1 MKAEIIAVGS
11 ELLMGETQDTNSG
24 WLATRMPELGLELQ
38 WVTAVGDDLA
48 KLTEILDRAWRRSD
62 FVFTI
67 GGLGPT
73 LDDLTRDAIA
83 RMLGEEIA
91 VDSGLVAWLEESFSR
106 RGINPMPPQNIR
118 QAMVIPSAVPVR
130 NEMGTAPSWWLE
142 RDGKV
147 LVTLPGPP
155 NELMHMWATEI
166 VSRLRK
172 KITGSVI
179 MARTFKTIGLSE
191 ATVDEL
197 CGRVYDMQGIDFGC
211 YAKPDGIYV
220 RTIARAQDEQAAL
233 SSLLRAEEEIR
244 NVLGEYL
251 WGVDDETPEARVGQL
266 LRERGYTVAVL
277 ESLTGGLIG
286 GALSEIPGASRYF
299 LGGGIVYSNEAKV
312 AAGVAASVIREYG
325 AVSYETAE
333 AMANAACNTY
343 GADCGI
349 AVTGVAGPEH
359 QPGEDVAPGTVF
371 IGVAHPGGVRVE
383 KYTFPARRPL
393 VRGRAVTMALL
404 LLAQE
409 LMKAEQAQ
417 AAG

>member
-91 VDSGLVAWLEESFSR
+91 VDSELVAWLEESFSR
-106 RGINPMPPQNIR
+106 RGVNPMPPQNIR

-155 NELMHMWATEI
+155 NELMHMWTTEI

-172 KITGSVI
+172 RITGSVI

-286 GALSEIPGASRYF
+286 GALSEGSWRVSLLPGRRHRLLERGEGRGRSCRQRDSGVRRGVLRDSGGDGQRGVQHLWRRLRHRGDGRCRPRASAGRGCCARDGLHRRCPSGKRARGEVHFPGPSASR
-299 LGGGIVYSNEAKV
+299 
-312 AAGVAASVIREYG
+312 AG
-325 AVSYETAE
+325 
-333 AMANAACNTY
+333 
-343 GADCGI
+343 
-349 AVTGVAGPEH
+349 
-359 QPGEDVAPGTVF
+359 
-371 IGVAHPGGVRVE
+371 
-383 KYTFPARRPL
+383 
-393 VRGRAVTMALL
+393 
-404 LLAQE
+404 
-409 LMKAEQAQ
+409 
-417 AAG
+417 